1 MTIQYPDFERVDIRV
16 GKIVRAE
23 SFSNARKPAYKL
35 WLDFGGLGIKQSSA
49 QITRC
54 YTCADL
60 IGRSVLA
67 VVNFPPKRVADFTS
81 EVLVLGAVPGDGDV
95 MLVAPDREVE
105 PGTRIL

>member
-35 WLDFGGLGIKQSSA
+35 WLDFGGLGVKQSRA
-49 QITRC
+49 QITRR

-81 EVLVLGAVPGDGDV
+81 EVLVLGAVAGDGDV
-95 MLVAPDREVE
+95 VLVAPDREVE